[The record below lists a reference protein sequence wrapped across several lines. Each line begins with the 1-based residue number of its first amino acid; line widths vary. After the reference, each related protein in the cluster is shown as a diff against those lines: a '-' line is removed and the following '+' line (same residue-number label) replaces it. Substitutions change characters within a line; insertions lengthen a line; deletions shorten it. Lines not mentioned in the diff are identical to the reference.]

1 MQSNISF
8 YQFKH
13 DAIFLKNVPSN
24 NRDLYE
30 YWCRNILKALC
41 SIFRYSNK
49 LRTFVDRL
57 STEKLHRRKVSNYT
71 RIFVFTVVSGLSY
84 CHFAFILD
92 NFLSKLVKSSF
103 YISPPQ
109 KFLFNSFFQFGIH
122 NFHAA

>member
-8 YQFKH
+8 YRFKN
-13 DAIFLKNVPSN
+13 DATFLKNVPSN

-30 YWCRNILKALC
+30 YWCRNILKALFFAILKN
-41 SIFRYSNK
+41 SGHLLTDFLQRSSAEERY
-49 LRTFVDRL
+49 
-57 STEKLHRRKVSNYT
+57 HNYT
-71 RIFVFTVVSGLSY
+71 RIVVFTVVSGLSY

-109 KFLFNSFFQFGIH
+109 KFLFNSFFHFGIH
-122 NFHAA
+122 NFHTA